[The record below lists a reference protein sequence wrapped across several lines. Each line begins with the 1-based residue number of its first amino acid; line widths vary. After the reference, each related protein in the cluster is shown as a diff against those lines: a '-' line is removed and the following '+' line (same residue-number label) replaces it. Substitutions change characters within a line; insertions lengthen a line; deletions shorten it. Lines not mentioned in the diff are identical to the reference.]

1 MPRTEPQGA
10 TGARQTL
17 LPLFAVVAVDAIG
30 AGILLP
36 LLPLYARDFGASP
49 VMIGLLLACFSLCQF
64 VSAPILGIASDR
76 LGRKRLLVV
85 SQIGTCA
92 SFLLLGAAHSLLI
105 LFAARILDGLTSGNI
120 AIAAAYAS
128 DNSDAGARREAI
140 GVVSAAMGVGTMIGP
155 ALGGMLA
162 PFGTSV
168 PFIAAAGISLASIV
182 ASVTLLPPDR
192 RHEAREDVLAA
203 EGIAVPPNRLLSQ
216 LRALAASPGVKQLLV
231 LLSIFYLAFGLF
243 TSQLALVL
251 NARFQWHGEPFGPVQ
266 IGVVLT
272 AASIV
277 TIAVQ
282 LTLMRSLAALVGD
295 LPLTAVAFALLASGF
310 IMIGS
315 GHSLPAL
322 ATAVLAVALGAAL
335 IRPALMSA
343 LSLAVPSHSQGAAMG
358 ITQALGSLINIAA
371 PVAGGLMIQTHRFA
385 IWGGTMGLLA
395 FGGAAA
401 TILISA
407 GRKYVQSV
415 RQ

>member
-64 VSAPILGIASDR
+64 VSAPILGIASDK

-216 LRALAASPGVKQLLV
+216 LRALAASPGSSSCSCCSRS
-231 LLSIFYLAFGLF
+231 SISRSACSPRNWRWSSMRVFSGMA
-243 TSQLALVL
+243 SRS
-251 NARFQWHGEPFGPVQ
+251 AR
-266 IGVVLT
+266 
-272 AASIV
+272 S
-277 TIAVQ
+277 
-282 LTLMRSLAALVGD
+282 RSV
-295 LPLTAVAFALLASGF
+295 SC
-310 IMIGS
+310 
-315 GHSLPAL
+315 
-322 ATAVLAVALGAAL
+322 
-335 IRPALMSA
+335 
-343 LSLAVPSHSQGAAMG
+343 
-358 ITQALGSLINIAA
+358 
-371 PVAGGLMIQTHRFA
+371 
-385 IWGGTMGLLA
+385 
-395 FGGAAA
+395 
-401 TILISA
+401 
-407 GRKYVQSV
+407 
-415 RQ
+415 